1 MDTLKTLGHAYTPRV
16 IDSLVTAVLAPAG
29 AVLIEG
35 PRGCG
40 KTMTAMNTAASY
52 AMLDDPDTAEL
63 ARISPRFVIEGAQPR
78 LLDEW
83 QLAPQLWNLVR
94 REVDAA
100 STKGLFLLT
109 GSAVPADDVTR
120 HSGAGRMLRI
130 RQRTMTW
137 CEKLSVDKYAG
148 VSVTELFDGRTPAAS
163 PDQSMPYQDVVAA
176 LLLPGFPALTPLAP
190 PQAFR
195 MLRAYIDEVARADM
209 PRLVD
214 MRHDPVVISRLITAI
229 ARSTASEV
237 SNGTLATDVRE
248 VAPNISPET
257 VASYVRVLQRLF
269 MVEPQPAW
277 TPALRSRARLRSSPR
292 LHLADPA
299 LAAAALAATQA
310 GLENDPKTVGL
321 LFESAVVHDLRVFAG
336 LIDGEVRGYRD
347 SNNYEID
354 VVVSL
359 PDGRWGAVEV
369 KLGAGQIPAGIES
382 LNAAVAQIDHQVT
395 APPAFRL
402 VVTGTGP
409 TFTADDG
416 TITCPLAALRP

>member
-1 MDTLKTLGHAYTPRV
+1 
-16 IDSLVTAVLAPAG
+16 
-29 AVLIEG
+29 
-35 PRGCG
+35 
-40 KTMTAMNTAASY
+40 MTAMNAAASY
-52 AMLDDPDTAEL
+52 ALLDDPDTADL
-63 ARISPRFVIEGAQPR
+63 ADISPAFVLEGAQPR

-94 REVDAA
+94 RKVDAA
-100 STKGLFLLT
+100 SAKGLFLLT
-109 GSAVPADDVTR
+109 GSAVPADDATR

-130 RQRTMTW
+130 RQRTMAW
-137 CEKLSVDKYAG
+137 CEKSSVDQFSD
-148 VSVTELFDGRTPAAS
+148 VSLKGLFDGHTPAAS
-163 PDQSMPYQDVVAA
+163 PNTSMTYQDVVAA

-195 MLRAYIDEVARADM
+195 MLRAYIDEVARVDM

-214 MRHDPVVISRLITAI
+214 MRHDPVVINRLITAI

-237 SNGTLATDVRE
+237 ANSTLASDIGD

-257 VASYVRVLQRLF
+257 VASYVGVLQRLF
-269 MVEPQPAW
+269 VVEPQPAW

-299 LAAAALAATQA
+299 LAAAALGATQV
-310 GLENDPKTVGL
+310 GLQNDPKTVGL

-336 LIDGEVRGYRD
+336 LIDGDVRSYRD
-347 SNNYEID
+347 SNDYEID
-354 VVVSL
+354 AVVSL
-359 PDGRWGAVEV
+359 PDGRWGAIEV
-369 KLGAGQIPAGIES
+369 KLGAGQIPAGMES

-395 APPAFRL
+395 TPPVFRL